1 MRYLKTLSIISAM
14 SAIAMAPA
22 AFAGDTNTASEAE
35 MAKTENTQV
44 LAAVATADMIPV
56 QDEDGNIYYNH
67 YVSDAE
73 LITIT
78 TASLSLMVL
87 TACTTTGNTERGAI
101 IGAASGA
108 VIGAVIG
115 NNTGSGDASTGAT
128 IGAVVGGAGGAYAG
142 SQKDRTVG
150 EPTRIRQ
157 SAQGQ
162 ELIYDRQAGR
172 YYFTD
177 RNTGRT
183 YWQDGSIRSY

>member
-1 MRYLKTLSIISAM
+1 
-14 SAIAMAPA
+14 
-22 AFAGDTNTASEAE
+22 
-35 MAKTENTQV
+35 
-44 LAAVATADMIPV
+44 MIK
-56 QDEDGNIYYNH
+56 E
-67 YVSDAE
+67 
-73 LITIT
+73 ITIT